1 MHIPHLISM
10 MLGSSEC
17 IHVVNGRM
25 VIGQWQSVLM
35 VDLDGPK
42 GTNWGCTV
50 YGIWVGIRK
59 GEKEGR
65 QLG

>member
-1 MHIPHLISM
+1 MHIQHLIIM

-17 IHVVNGRM
+17 LHVVNDRM

-35 VDLDGPK
+35 VGLDGPRVR
-42 GTNWGCTV
+42 TV
-50 YGIWVGIRK
+50 DVQCKGIWVGIRK